1 MEWIFKWKWVIW
13 KNQMINIKLIMLSR
27 LGFPISIHYQCSP
40 CSILPINEGS
50 LTWWVGK
57 LIFQNCGNHLVF
69 LKSLWKIRA
78 TKVAYVRWLE
88 IVSLSKLQPYMVGN
102 MHTIILKCSFQCK
115 TIISR
120 PICHH
125 DAIER

>member
-1 MEWIFKWKWVIW
+1 
-13 KNQMINIKLIMLSR
+13 
-27 LGFPISIHYQCSP
+27 
-40 CSILPINEGS
+40 
-50 LTWWVGK
+50 VGK
-57 LIFQNCGNHLVF
+57 LIFQKCGNHLAF
-69 LKSLWKIRA
+69 FKSLGKEKLRQA
-78 TKVAYVRWLE
+78 SNVACVRWLE
-88 IVSLSKLQPYMVGN
+88 IVYLSKLRPCMVGN